1 MDLRQR
7 FLHHLAPTTFSPL
20 ALEFVR
26 AEGVY
31 LFDPQGKPHMDL
43 ISGIGVANLGHSH
56 PEIVAAVQ
64 QQAAQHMHLMVY
76 GEYAQLP
83 QVAYA
88 EALLAALPDPIDQ
101 IYWGNSG
108 AEAVDGALKLAKR
121 ATGRTEILSFHGS
134 YHGSTTGPLSA
145 MGNECMKSAYRPLVP
160 GHRIFPFNGT
170 EVLDAIG
177 PHTAAVLVEAI
188 QSESGYI
195 PADWE
200 WLRQLEARCRAAGAL
215 LIVDEIQT
223 GFGRSGEAF
232 AFTAS
237 GITPDVVCLAKALGG
252 GMPLGAFAAGR
263 ALMSTLAEFPM
274 LGHLTTFGGHPVSC
288 AAGLA
293 AWNIL
298 ERERFALRAPVLEAH
313 FRRGL
318 SAHSAVQEIRGRGAL
333 LAVVLDSFERVLN
346 VQQHLIAAGYL
357 TDWFLFENRALRLA
371 PPLTLTD
378 DQAEQAVQAIRLAL
392 DQTTSNQQL
401 ATRS

>member
-1 MDLRQR
+1 MDVRQG

-31 LFDPQGKPHMDL
+31 LYDPQGKAHMDL

-64 QQAAQHMHLMVY
+64 HQAAQHMHLMIY

-88 EALLAALPDPIDQ
+88 EALLAALPASLDQ

-121 ATGRTEILSFHGS
+121 ATGRSEIISFVGS

-160 GHRIFPFNGT
+160 GHRILPFNSSQS
-170 EVLDAIG
+170 LDAVG
-177 PHTAAVLVEAI
+177 PHTAAVLVEVI
-188 QSESGYI
+188 QAESGYV
-195 PADWE
+195 PADFA
-200 WLRQLEARCRAAGAL
+200 WLRALEARCRAAGAL

-232 AFTAS
+232 AFTAA
-237 GITPDVVCLAKALGG
+237 GITPDVLCLAKALGG
-252 GMPLGAFAAGR
+252 GMPLGAFAANR
-263 ALMSTLAEFPM
+263 ALMATLAEHPM

-293 AWNIL
+293 AWTIL
-298 ERERFALRAPVLEAH
+298 ARDRFALRAPALEAQ

-318 SAHSAVQEIRGRGAL
+318 EDHSAVREIRGRGAL
-333 LAVVLDSFERVLN
+333 LAVVLDSFDRVLA
-346 VQQHLIAAGYL
+346 VQQSLIQKGFL
-357 TDWFLFENRALRLA
+357 TDWFLFENQALRLA
-371 PPLTLTD
+371 PPLTLSD
-378 DQAEQAVQAIRLAL
+378 DEAQRSVDAICASL
-392 DQTTSNQQL
+392 DETSN
-401 ATRS
+401 

>member
-1 MDLRQR
+1 MDVRQG

-31 LFDPQGKPHMDL
+31 LYDPQGKAHMDL

-64 QQAAQHMHLMVY
+64 HQAAQHMHLMIY

-88 EALLAALPDPIDQ
+88 EALLAALPASLDQ

-121 ATGRTEILSFHGS
+121 ATGRSEIISFVGS

-160 GHRIFPFNGT
+160 GHRILPFNSSQS
-170 EVLDAIG
+170 LDAVG
-177 PHTAAVLVEAI
+177 PHTAAVLVEVI
-188 QSESGYI
+188 QAESGYV
-195 PADWE
+195 PADFA
-200 WLRQLEARCRAAGAL
+200 WLRALEARCRAAGAL

-232 AFTAS
+232 AFTAA
-237 GITPDVVCLAKALGG
+237 GITPDVLCLAKALGG
-252 GMPLGAFAAGR
+252 GMPLGAFAANR
-263 ALMSTLAEFPM
+263 ALMATLAEHPM

-293 AWNIL
+293 AWTIL
-298 ERERFALRAPVLEAH
+298 ARDRFALRAPALEAQ

-318 SAHSAVQEIRGRGAL
+318 EDHSAVREIRGRGAL
-333 LAVVLDSFERVLN
+333 LAVVLDSFDRVLA
-346 VQQHLIAAGYL
+346 VQQSLIQKGFL
-357 TDWFLFENRALRLA
+357 TDWFLFENQALRLV
-371 PPLTLTD
+371 PPLTLSD
-378 DQAEQAVQAIRLAL
+378 DEAQRSVDAICASL
-392 DQTTSNQQL
+392 DETSN
-401 ATRS
+401 

>member
-1 MDLRQR
+1 MDVRQG

-31 LFDPQGKPHMDL
+31 LYDPQGKAHMDL

-64 QQAAQHMHLMVY
+64 HQAAQHMHLMVY

-88 EALLAALPDPIDQ
+88 EALLAALPASLDQ

-121 ATGRTEILSFHGS
+121 ATGRSEIISFVGS

-160 GHRIFPFNGT
+160 GHRILPFNSSQS
-170 EVLDAIG
+170 LDSVG
-177 PHTAAVLVEAI
+177 PHTAAVLVEVI
-188 QSESGYI
+188 QSESGYV
-195 PADWE
+195 PADFA
-200 WLRQLEARCRAAGAL
+200 WLRALEARCRAAGAL

-232 AFTAS
+232 AFTAA
-237 GITPDVVCLAKALGG
+237 GITPDVLCLAKALGG
-252 GMPLGAFAAGR
+252 GMPLGAFAANR
-263 ALMSTLAEFPM
+263 ALMATLAEHPM

-293 AWNIL
+293 AWTIL
-298 ERERFALRAPVLEAH
+298 ARDRFALRAPALETL

-318 SAHSAVQEIRGRGAL
+318 EDHPAVREIRGRGAL
-333 LAVVLDSFERVLN
+333 LAVVLDSFDRVLA
-346 VQQHLIAAGYL
+346 VQQSLIQKGFL
-357 TDWFLFENRALRLA
+357 TDWFLFESQALRLA
-371 PPLTLTD
+371 PPLTLSD
-378 DQAEQAVQAIRLAL
+378 DEAEQAVQAIRSAL
-392 DQTTSNQQL
+392 DQTTRN
-401 ATRS
+401 

>member
-1 MDLRQR
+1 MDVRQG

-31 LFDPQGKPHMDL
+31 LYDPQGKAHMDL

-64 QQAAQHMHLMVY
+64 HQAAQHMHLMVY

-88 EALLAALPDPIDQ
+88 EALLAALPASLDQ

-121 ATGRTEILSFHGS
+121 ATGRSEIISFVGS

-160 GHRIFPFNGT
+160 GHRILPFNSSKS
-170 EVLDAIG
+170 LDAVG
-177 PHTAAVLVEAI
+177 PHTAAVLVEVI
-188 QSESGYI
+188 QSESGYV
-195 PADWE
+195 PADFA
-200 WLRQLEARCRAAGAL
+200 WLRALEARCRAAGAL

-232 AFTAS
+232 AFTAA
-237 GITPDVVCLAKALGG
+237 GITPDVLCLAKALGG
-252 GMPLGAFAAGR
+252 GMPLGAFAANR
-263 ALMSTLAEFPM
+263 TLMATLAEHPM

-293 AWNIL
+293 AWTIL
-298 ERERFALRAPVLEAH
+298 ARDRFALRAPALETQ

-318 SAHSAVQEIRGRGAL
+318 EDHPAVREIRGRGAL
-333 LAVVLDSFERVLN
+333 LAVVLDSFDRVLA
-346 VQQHLIAAGYL
+346 VQQSLIQKGFL
-357 TDWFLFENRALRLA
+357 TDWFLFESQALRLA

-378 DQAEQAVQAIRLAL
+378 DEAEQAVQAIRASL
-392 DQTTSNQQL
+392 DETSN
-401 ATRS
+401 

>member
-26 AEGVY
+26 AEGPFLY
-31 LFDPQGKPHMDL
+31 DAQGKPHMDL
-43 ISGIGVANLGHSH
+43 ISGIGVANVGHSH

-64 QQAAQHMHLMVY
+64 QQAARHMHLMVY
-76 GEYAQLP
+76 GEYAQVP

-88 EALLAALPDPIDQ
+88 EALLEALPANIDQ

-121 ATGRTEILSFHGS
+121 ATGRTEILSFEGS

-160 GHRIFPFNGT
+160 GHRIFPYNHPKVFA
-170 EVLDAIG
+170 AIG
-177 PHTAAVLVEAI
+177 PDTAAVLVEVI
-188 QSESGYI
+188 QAESGYV
-195 PADWE
+195 PADAAWLWE
-200 WLRQLEARCRAAGAL
+200 LQARCRAAGAL
-215 LIVDEIQT
+215 LVVDEIQT

-237 GITPDVVCLAKALGG
+237 GIEPDVICLAKALGG
-252 GMPLGAFAAGR
+252 GMPLGAFAASR
-263 ALMSTLAEFPM
+263 ALMATLAEHPM

-293 AWNIL
+293 AWNL
-298 ERERFALRAPVLEAH
+298 LQRERLALRAPAIEDL

-318 SAHSAVQEIRGRGAL
+318 SEHPAVQEIRGRGAL
-333 LAVVLDSFERVLN
+333 LAVVLDSFDRVLR
-346 VQQHLIAAGYL
+346 VQQRLIADGFL
-357 TDWFLFENRALRLA
+357 TDWFLFESCALRLA

-378 DQAEQAVQAIRLAL
+378 AQVQQAVDAIRTAL
-392 DQTTSNQQL
+392 DKTTSN
-401 ATRS
+401 

>member
-1 MDLRQR
+1 MDVRQG

-31 LFDPQGKPHMDL
+31 LYDPQGKAHMDL

-64 QQAAQHMHLMVY
+64 HQAAQHMHLMVY

-83 QVAYA
+83 QVTYA
-88 EALLAALPDPIDQ
+88 EALLAALPASLDQ

-121 ATGRTEILSFHGS
+121 ATGRSEIISFVGS

-160 GHRIFPFNGT
+160 GHRILPFNSSQSLSA
-170 EVLDAIG
+170 VG
-177 PHTAAVLVEAI
+177 PHTAAVLVEVI
-188 QSESGYI
+188 QSESGYV
-195 PADWE
+195 PADFA
-200 WLRQLEARCRAAGAL
+200 WLRALEARCRAAGAL

-232 AFTAS
+232 AFTAA
-237 GITPDVVCLAKALGG
+237 GITPDILCLAKALGG
-252 GMPLGAFAAGR
+252 GMPLGAFAANR
-263 ALMSTLAEFPM
+263 ALMATLAEHPM

-293 AWNIL
+293 AWTIL
-298 ERERFALRAPVLEAH
+298 ARDRFALRAPALETQ

-318 SAHSAVQEIRGRGAL
+318 EDHPAVREIRGRGAL
-333 LAVVLDSFERVLN
+333 LAVVLDSFDRVLA
-346 VQQHLIAAGYL
+346 VQQSLIQKGFL
-357 TDWFLFENRALRLA
+357 TDWFLFESQALRLA
-371 PPLTLTD
+371 PPLTLSD
-378 DQAEQAVQAIRLAL
+378 DEAEQAVQAIRSAL
-392 DQTTSNQQL
+392 DQTT
-401 ATRS
+401 RY

>member
-1 MDLRQR
+1 MDVRQG

-31 LFDPQGKPHMDL
+31 LYDPQGKAHMDL

-64 QQAAQHMHLMVY
+64 HQAAQHMHLMVY

-88 EALLAALPDPIDQ
+88 EALLAALPASLDQ

-121 ATGRTEILSFHGS
+121 ATGRSEIISFVGS

-160 GHRIFPFNGT
+160 GHRILPFNSSQS
-170 EVLDAIG
+170 LDAVG
-177 PHTAAVLVEAI
+177 PQTAAVLVEVI
-188 QSESGYI
+188 QAESGYV
-195 PADWE
+195 PADFA
-200 WLRQLEARCRAAGAL
+200 WLRALEARCRAAGAL

-232 AFTAS
+232 AFTAA
-237 GITPDVVCLAKALGG
+237 GITPDVLCLAKALGG
-252 GMPLGAFAAGR
+252 GMPLGAFAANR
-263 ALMSTLAEFPM
+263 TLMATLAEHPM

-293 AWNIL
+293 AWTIL
-298 ERERFALRAPVLEAH
+298 ARDRFALRAPALEAH

-318 SAHSAVQEIRGRGAL
+318 EDHPAVREIRGRGAL
-333 LAVVLDSFERVLN
+333 LAVVLDSFDRVLA
-346 VQQHLIAAGYL
+346 VQQSLIQKGFL
-357 TDWFLFENRALRLA
+357 TDWFLFENQALRLA
-371 PPLTLTD
+371 PPLTLSD
-378 DQAEQAVQAIRLAL
+378 DEAQRAVDAILASL
-392 DQTTSNQQL
+392 DQTN
-401 ATRS
+401 

>member
-1 MDLRQR
+1 MDVRQG

-31 LFDPQGKPHMDL
+31 LYDPQGKAHMDL

-64 QQAAQHMHLMVY
+64 HQAAQHMHLMVY

-88 EALLAALPDPIDQ
+88 EALLAALPASLDQ

-121 ATGRTEILSFHGS
+121 ATGRSEIISFVGS

-160 GHRIFPFNGT
+160 GHRILPFNSSQS
-170 EVLDAIG
+170 LDAVG
-177 PHTAAVLVEAI
+177 PHTAAVLVEVI
-188 QSESGYI
+188 QSESGYV
-195 PADWE
+195 PADFV
-200 WLRQLEARCRAAGAL
+200 WLRALEARCRAAGAL

-232 AFTAS
+232 AFTAA
-237 GITPDVVCLAKALGG
+237 GITPDILCLAKALGG
-252 GMPLGAFAAGR
+252 GMPLGAFAANR
-263 ALMSTLAEFPM
+263 ALMATLAEHPM

-293 AWNIL
+293 AWTIL
-298 ERERFALRAPVLEAH
+298 ARDRFALRAPALETQ

-318 SAHSAVQEIRGRGAL
+318 EDHPAVREIRGRGAL
-333 LAVVLDSFERVLN
+333 LAVVLDSFDRVLA
-346 VQQHLIAAGYL
+346 VQQSLIQKGFL
-357 TDWFLFENRALRLA
+357 TDWFLFESQALRLA
-371 PPLTLTD
+371 PPLTLSD
-378 DQAEQAVQAIRLAL
+378 DEAEQAVQAIRSAL
-392 DQTTSNQQL
+392 DQTTRN
-401 ATRS
+401 